1 MTHGVATPASAD
13 VIRLRAL
20 CAELR
25 DWLVAAKHMADD
37 EIRAYPTPIPRC
49 DAQFNYLY
57 EQRARLAQWLSRAN
71 VVVEGSSSRELV
83 TVLAEFAASPPLA
96 AGTEELRLRERLRAQ
111 LALSDPAS
119 KSSER

>member
-20 CAELR
+20 WTELR

-57 EQRARLAQWLSRAN
+57 EQRAHLAQWLSRAS

-83 TVLAEFAASPPLA
+83 TVLAEFVASPPLT
-96 AGTEELRLRERLRAQ
+96 AGTEELRLRERLRTQ

>member
-1 MTHGVATPASAD
+1 MTHEVATPASAE

-71 VVVEGSSSRELV
+71 AAVEGKSSREFA
-83 TVLAEFAASPPLA
+83 TVLAEFVASPPLA
-96 AGTEELRLRERLRAQ
+96 AGAEELRLRERLRAQ
-111 LALSDPAS
+111 LALSAPAS
-119 KSSER
+119 QSPEH

>member
-1 MTHGVATPASAD
+1 MTHDVATPASAE

-71 VVVEGSSSRELV
+71 VVVEGGSSREFV
-83 TVLAEFAASPPLA
+83 TVLAEFVASPPLA

-111 LALSDPAS
+111 LALSVPAS
-119 KSSER
+119 ESSER